1 MISTNTPSTSG
12 KENWDSV
19 IKPTNSWLQFH
30 LRDLWRYRDLI
41 FLFVR
46 RDLVVSYKQT
56 ILGPLWHVLQP
67 ILSTSIF
74 TIIFGKIAQ
83 IPTDGVPL
91 FLFYLAGTTVWG
103 FFSSCLTSTSN
114 IFVGNAGIFGKVYF
128 PRMTVPISLVIS
140 GSIRFLIQ
148 FCVFLIFYVIILY
161 SGANL
166 KIHSTIFYLPLLIVQ
181 IAALG
186 LAVGLIVSS
195 LVTKYRDL
203 TILVSFATQLWMYA
217 SPVIYPVTQVPE
229 KYRGLYMMN
238 PVVSMLEWFKYS
250 FFGVGA
256 IQLEYLLSSWIITI
270 ILFFIGLLFFN
281 RAERTFMD
289 TV

>member
-1 MISTNTPSTSG
+1 
-12 KENWDSV
+12 
-19 IKPTNSWLQFH
+19 
-30 LRDLWRYRDLI
+30 
-41 FLFVR
+41 
-46 RDLVVSYKQT
+46 
-56 ILGPLWHVLQP
+56 VLQP